1 MQIHVYSDGGIDVS
15 RDGRYLVTGALAYV
29 SQSVPFNAS
38 VNTQGIS
45 AIEQLERLPHFWT
58 NSSISGTEA
67 SGIEDNCSSLPLTP
81 RSAALFHH
89 GANIPRTFPSVSAS
103 SSSSS
108 SSSIR
113 RSNSPS
119 ITVPIHRS
127 SVDLF
132 SPSKPIFFDP
142 ISDRADAIV
151 GQ

>member
-1 MQIHVYSDGGIDVS
+1 MYSDGGIDVS
-15 RDGRYLVTGALAYV
+15 QDGRYLVTGALAYV
-29 SQSVPFNAS
+29 RQSVPFNTS

-58 NSSISGTEA
+58 NSSISGTEVS

-81 RSAALFHH
+81 RSAALFHP
-89 GANIPRTFPSVSAS
+89 GANIPRTFPSVSA
-103 SSSSS
+103 SSSS